1 MSEAFQTPGRRQA
14 TLAVLPAKTKI
25 TGFASPSA
33 DYECHRLSLDEV
45 TGLGAPHIWP
55 WRLHSEALAGL
66 SLHANDT
73 LIVNRQAELV
83 DGRIAVVVLDNTHRV
98 CLVQGKAGAF
108 KLMTVDE
115 TGAIQPLEQTEQ
127 VEVWGVVDFVVRDL
141 RAVRF

>member
-1 MSEAFQTPGRRQA
+1 MSEAFRTPGRRQVSL
-14 TLAVLPAKTKI
+14 TNLPAKIKI
-25 TGFASPSA
+25 TGFASPAA

-73 LIVNRQAELV
+73 LIVNRQTELV
-83 DGRIAVVVLDNTHRV
+83 EGRIAVVVLDNAHRV
-98 CLVQGKAGAF
+98 CLVQGKPGAF
-108 KLMTVDE
+108 ELLTVDE
-115 TGAIQPLEQTEQ
+115 SGAVQPLEQTEQ

>member
-1 MSEAFQTPGRRQA
+1 MSEAFRTPGLRQA
-14 TLAVLPAKTKI
+14 SLTHLPAKTKI
-25 TGFASPSA
+25 TGFASPAA

-73 LIVNRQAELV
+73 LIVNRQTELV
-83 DGRIAVVVLDNTHRV
+83 EGRIAVVVLDNAHRV
-98 CLVQGKAGAF
+98 CLVQGKPGAF
-108 KLMTVDE
+108 KLLTVDE
-115 TGAIQPLEQTEQ
+115 TGAVQPLEQTEQ

>member
-25 TGFASPSA
+25 TGFASPAA
-33 DYECHRLSLDEV
+33 DYECHCLSLDEV

-55 WRLHSEALAGL
+55 WRLQSEALAGL

-73 LIVNRQAELV
+73 LIVNRQTELV
-83 DGRIAVVVLDNTHRV
+83 EGRIAVVVLDNAHRV
-98 CLVQGKAGAF
+98 CLVQGKRGAF
-108 KLMTVDE
+108 KLLTVDE
-115 TGAIQPLEQTEQ
+115 AGALQPLEQTEQ